1 MKAKLL
7 LKDKF
12 VYSDGAIREMTLW
25 KLPKT
30 DKERPHGLKY
40 SLYYG
45 RDGVCAVRYDNE
57 RGKGDHRHYG
67 DQEEPYKF
75 ESVEKMIQ
83 DFNADIQEERGKKKM
98 KKQHIHVG
106 VEDSSRG
113 LDRFV
118 ETWKNAEAGK
128 TTKTEIHLN
137 YEDFAML
144 AAVLTPKRLQLLK
157 ALRKDGPL
165 SVRALSKNVDRD
177 YKNVHVDC
185 TELEAACLI
194 ERDSDN
200 LLIAPWDVIDAHFS
214 LVA

>member
-1 MKAKLL
+1 
-7 LKDKF
+7 
-12 VYSDGAIREMTLW
+12 
-25 KLPKT
+25 
-30 DKERPHGLKY
+30 
-40 SLYYG
+40 
-45 RDGVCAVRYDNE
+45 
-57 RGKGDHRHYG
+57 
-67 DQEEPYKF
+67 
-75 ESVEKMIQ
+75 
-83 DFNADIQEERGKKKM
+83 M

-118 ETWKNAEAGK
+118 ETWKSAEAGK
-128 TTKTEIHLN
+128 RTKTEIHLN

-165 SVRALSKNVDRD
+165 SVRALSKIVNRD

-185 TELEAACLI
+185 AELEAASLI
-194 ERDSDN
+194 ERDADN